1 MRPQFFEEFGHFSD
15 SGQTKKV
22 LVDKSC
28 RKIRTLQTIAKMRI
42 LIVLAL
48 WLQVSGRTC
57 TVAYIIQKCHH
68 FNNSGNV
75 LFNNMNV
82 HQCRIYNASVAAQFF
97 ELTNYSASII
107 ITH

>member
-1 MRPQFFEEFGHFSD
+1 MRPQFFEEFGHFSG

-22 LVDKSC
+22 LVDQSC

-57 TVAYIIQKCHH
+57 TVAYIIQNLHCI
-68 FNNSGNV
+68 NDSSIV
-75 LFNNMNV
+75 LSNIMNV
-82 HQCRIYNASVAAQFF
+82 HQCRTYDASVAAQFF